1 MEMNIIGFALIL
13 LITTWSL
20 GRYKEYDIIENVR
33 KATEYDLLTP
43 SVLYSTVSM
52 RCLWWCAVHY
62 GQISNVVLFV
72 QRTLFHKFC
81 GLFICSFTNLSYAAK
96 FLFQRRENICV
107 VAENRQVYRPSHEP
121 LH

>member
-43 SVLYSTVSM
+43 SVL
-52 RCLWWCAVHY
+52 
-62 GQISNVVLFV
+62 
-72 QRTLFHKFC
+72 
-81 GLFICSFTNLSYAAK
+81 
-96 FLFQRRENICV
+96 
-107 VAENRQVYRPSHEP
+107 
-121 LH
+121 

>member
-52 RCLWWCAVHY
+52 RCFVVMCCALWPNL
-62 GQISNVVLFV
+62 Q
-72 QRTLFHKFC
+72 C
-81 GLFICSFTNLSYAAK
+81 GLVCPKDVVSQVLWFVHLQLYKPKLCCQVLVPEK
-96 FLFQRRENICV
+96 RKHLCGRRK
-107 VAENRQVYRPSHEP
+107 
-121 LH
+121 